1 MSEDAEWA
9 RKLYTDSFEGSSIV
23 DNSANYPQFDLSEL
37 TLGKVLGK
45 GGFGTVSEVR
55 VFNAG
60 ANVKANIKAK
70 HTSDEKMGKEDPTE
84 TETEVEGEVEM
95 QGRQFIAEHC
105 IRKGG
110 DARYAIKMLSKE
122 IKKDQ
127 PLSIQGM
134 ADMKVETHY
143 LSNIEHPNI
152 VKLRAISKID
162 PYDMKYFIV
171 MDRLYDT
178 LESKIEKW
186 ANVAARR
193 HSPIGVLFDLKGK
206 RRASLLE
213 ERLLAAYD
221 LASAIQYLHG
231 RGIIYRDIK
240 PENAGFDVRG
250 DIKLFDFGL
259 AKELV
264 PAQKNEDGTY
274 NLTGW

>member
-1 MSEDAEWA
+1 
-9 RKLYTDSFEGSSIV
+9 LPQLDSLTASLNFRSIF
-23 DNSANYPQFDLSEL
+23 DSNS
-37 TLGKVLGK
+37 
-45 GGFGTVSEVR
+45 
-55 VFNAG
+55 NAG
-60 ANVKANIKAK
+60 ANIKAK
-70 HTSDEKMGKEDPTE
+70 HTSDENMGEGDPTE
-84 TETEVEGEVEM
+84 TEVDGEVEM

-110 DARYAIKMLSKE
+110 DARYAIKILSAE
-122 IKKDQ
+122 IEKDQ
-127 PLSIQGM
+127 ALSIQGM

-186 ANVAARR
+186 ASVAARR
-193 HSPIGVLFDLKGK
+193 HCMLGVMVDRKGK
-206 RRASLLE
+206 KRAALLE
-213 ERLLAAYD
+213 ERLVAAFDLAA
-221 LASAIQYLHG
+221 AIRYLHD

-259 AKELV
+259 AKEPL
-264 PAQKNEDGTY
+264 PADKNEDGLY
-274 NLTGW
+274 NLTGKFLLYKDQNICILLY